1 MRKPSRILFSTGVFP
16 PLLGGPAI
24 VVERLASALSERDY
38 RVTVITYGTSN
49 ADAHQNARPY
59 AVKRIL
65 ISRPRPWRLLSLF
78 WQTLVL
84 ARRADVIHAFD
95 TYSHGLAAALAAK
108 ILRKPLILRFTG
120 DSAWET
126 EFNRGKTVMDIFSWQ
141 DEPHGTDTSWRISR
155 RDFIL
160 RTAKKIITDCRFLR
174 ELLIKLGVSS
184 EKIIVINNA
193 VDIPIEIDFDEIQK
207 FREQYQLKGKIILT
221 IGRLVPWKGMRALIE
236 IMPAIRKEFL
246 DVNLLIV
253 GRGPQ
258 ENELKQLADKLGLSD
273 KIKLAGKVASPEL
286 KQKIYQ
292 LADIV
297 VLNTFYEG
305 MSNVLLEA
313 MAAGR
318 AIVTTRAGGNP
329 EFVNNQNGLL
339 IDCNNAEQ
347 IKEALRELLDKPE
360 RRRTLGLAARAAA
373 KRYSWNNLI
382 DKNEDVILNLFQD
395 YS

>member
-1 MRKPSRILFSTGVFP
+1 MRVLFCTGVFP
-16 PLLGGPAI
+16 PLLGGPAT
-24 VVERLASALSERDY
+24 VVERLASALSKRGY
-38 RVTVITYGTSN
+38 QVTVLTYGASDN
-49 ADAHQNARPY
+49 HGRPY
-59 AVKRIL
+59 RVKRIL

-84 ARRADVIHAFD
+84 ARRADVIYAFD
-95 TYSHGLAAALAAK
+95 TYSHGLTAALAAK

-126 EFNRGKTVMDIFSWQ
+126 EFNQGKTARDIVSWQ
-141 DEPHGTDTSWRISR
+141 NGRHGLTARLRINR
-155 RDFIL
+155 RNFIL

-174 ELLIKLGVSS
+174 ELLIKLGLSS

-193 VDIPIEIDFDEIQK
+193 VDIPIEIDSDEIQK
-207 FREQYQLKGKIILT
+207 FREQYQLKGRIILT
-221 IGRLVPWKGMRALIE
+221 IGRLVPWKGIRTLIK
-236 IMPAIRKEFL
+236 IMPEILKEFPDL
-246 DVNLLIV
+246 NLLIV

-258 ENELKQLADKLGLSD
+258 ENELKQLADELGLSD
-273 KIKLAGKVASPEL
+273 KVKLAGKIASPEL

-329 EFVNNQNGLL
+329 EFVKNANGVLV
-339 IDCNNAEQ
+339 DYNNAEQ
-347 IKEALRELLDKPE
+347 IKEALRELLVKPE
-360 RRRTLGLAARAAA
+360 QRRELGLAAQDTA

-382 DKNEDVILNLFQD
+382 DKNISVILNIASVLPAKAGI
-395 YS
+395 